1 METRRLGKT
10 GFNVSVIGFGAW
22 AIGADWGEVDDETS
36 MLALHAAVDAGVTF
50 FDTADA
56 YGDGRSERLI
66 ARLRREREEQIVVAT
81 KLGRRLPIQ
90 SVAGYSPENIE
101 SFVARSQKNLETDCL
116 DLVQLHCPPTDLF
129 YHQEVFATMDDLV
142 RGGRIANYGVSVE
155 RVEEALKALDYP
167 GVSTIQIIYNIFRQR
182 PEDRLFPAAQNA
194 DVGIIARV
202 PLASGLLTGK
212 ITADTVFAAND
223 HRNYNRHGEAFDV
236 GETFSGVDIE
246 AGLAALAEI
255 KAVLPQGE
263 TLTSLALRFCCSHP
277 AVSTVIPGAKTPG
290 QVRDN
295 ASAGDHCTLSGDTL
309 ARLREIYRSYIAP
322 FVHNRW

>member
-10 GFNVSVIGFGAW
+10 RFNVSVIGFGAW

-66 ARLRREREEQIVVAT
+66 ARLRREREEQLVVAT
-81 KLGRRLPIQ
+81 KLGRRLPVQ

-142 RGGRIANYGVSVE
+142 RAGRIANYGVSVE

-182 PEDRLFPAAQNA
+182 PEERLFPAAQNA

-212 ITADTVFAAND
+212 ITAGTVFAAND

-246 AGLAALAEI
+246 AGLVALAEI
-255 KAVLPQGE
+255 QAVLPEGE

-277 AVSTVIPGAKTPG
+277 AVSTVIPGAKTPA

-309 ARLREIYRSYIAP
+309 ARLREIYRLYIAP
-322 FVHNRW
+322 SVHNRW

>member
-10 GFNVSVIGFGAW
+10 GFHVSVIGFGAW
-22 AIGADWGEVDDETS
+22 AIGADWGDVDDETS
-36 MLALHAAVDAGVTF
+36 MRALHAAVDAGVRF
-50 FDTADA
+50 FDTADV
-56 YGDGRSERLI
+56 YGDGRSEQLI
-66 ARLRREREEQIVVAT
+66 ARLRRERDEQLVVAT
-81 KLGRRLPIQ
+81 KLGRRLPVQ
-90 SVAGYSPENIE
+90 SVSGYSTENID
-101 SFVARSQKNLETDCL
+101 SFVARSQKNLETDRL

-142 RGGRIANYGVSVE
+142 RAGRIANYGVSVE

-182 PEDRLFPAAQNA
+182 PEERLFPAAQVA

-202 PLASGLLTGK
+202 PLASGLLTGRIK
-212 ITADTVFAAND
+212 ADTVFPPND

-255 KAVLPQGE
+255 RAILPHGE
-263 TLTSLALRFCCSHP
+263 SLTSLALRFCCSHP
-277 AVSTVIPGAKTPG
+277 AVSTVIPGAKTPA
-290 QVRDN
+290 QVHDN
-295 ASAGDHCTLSGDTL
+295 ASAGDNCTLGEETL
-309 ARLREIYRSYIAP
+309 ARLHEIYRSYIAP
-322 FVHNRW
+322 LVHNRW

>member
-22 AIGADWGEVDDETS
+22 AIGADWGDVDDETS
-36 MLALHAAVDAGVTF
+36 MKALHAAVDAGVTF

-56 YGDGRSERLI
+56 YGDGRSEQLI
-66 ARLRREREEQIVVAT
+66 ARLRRERDEQIVVAT
-81 KLGRRLPIQ
+81 KLGRRLPVQ
-90 SVAGYSPENIE
+90 SVAGYSPENID

-142 RGGRIANYGVSVE
+142 RAGRIANYGVSVE

-167 GVSTIQIIYNIFRQR
+167 GVSTVQIIYNIFRQR
-182 PEDRLFPAAQNA
+182 PEERLFPAVQIA

-212 ITADTVFAAND
+212 ITADTVFAPND

-255 KAVLPQGE
+255 KAILPEGE
-263 TLTSLALRFCCSHP
+263 TLTSLALRFCYSHP
-277 AVSTVIPGAKTPG
+277 AVSTVIPGAKTPA

-295 ASAGDHCTLSGDTL
+295 ASAGDQGTLDEDTL
-309 ARLREIYRSYIAP
+309 TRLHEIYRTHIAP
-322 FVHNRW
+322 SVHNRW